1 MLRFLLLSGLVILF
15 SVSTLFAQQ
24 KSDPFLWLEQVD
36 SDSSLNWVRAH
47 NAATEKVLKSKPE
60 FEAIYKKNL
69 EINNSKERIAAPSI
83 IGNYIYNFWQDAD
96 HERGIWRRTSLEEY
110 RKAEPKWETV
120 LSIDSLNK
128 AENEKWVYKG
138 ANFLYPDYNRCML
151 NLSRGGG
158 DAVVIREFD
167 LVTKQFV
174 PNGFYLPEAKG
185 SVSWKDKN
193 TLLVSTDFGPGT
205 TSSSGYPLV
214 TKVWKR
220 GSQLSKAQTWF
231 TGDSTD
237 MGVWGYV
244 VHTPERSYEMV
255 SQNMTFYTHH
265 TYVMEKGKLIKLPL
279 PDDADISTIFRN
291 QLIIQLKTDWTVG
304 KSTFKQGALLSIDYD
319 RFLNGARD
327 FSVILEPD
335 ARSSISSVA
344 STKNY
349 LLVNVLTNVHNI
361 LYRFTLQ
368 NGKWRQEQVNTPQM
382 GTISIGSTD
391 DLSDRYFFYYSGYLT
406 PSSLFFSDKPG
417 SIVKLKQLPAFFDAS
432 KFKVEQFWAVSK
444 DGTHIPYFMISSKS
458 LKRNSANPTLLYGY
472 GGFEISLRP
481 GYSATIGSNWLERGG
496 VYVVANIRG
505 GGEFGPKWHLAA
517 LKEHRQRAY
526 DDFIAVA
533 EDLIQRKITSPAH
546 LGIMGGSNGGLLV
559 GAVFTQRPELFNAVV
574 CRVPLLD
581 MKRFNKLLAGASWM
595 GEYGNPDI
603 PEEWAYIKK
612 YSPYQNVFKNKT
624 YPRVFFNTSTRDDRV
639 HPGHARKMAAKMEAQ
654 GHPVFYFENIEG
666 GHAAATT
673 NTQRAYTNALIFTYL
688 LMQLK

>member
-1 MLRFLLLSGLVILF
+1 MKRLILNSALFLFLF
-15 SVSTLFAQQ
+15 FTFVSAQNET
-24 KSDPFLWLEQVD
+24 DPFLWLEQVD

-47 NAATEKVLKSKPE
+47 NAATEKVLKTRPE
-60 FEAIYKKNL
+60 FDAIYKKNL
-69 EINNSKERIAAPSI
+69 EINNSKERIAAPSLR
-83 IGNYIYNFWQDAD
+83 GKYIYNFWQDAA
-96 HERGIWRRTSLEEY
+96 HERGIWRRTSLKEY
-110 RKAEPKWETV
+110 RKPQPKWETV

-128 AENEKWVYKG
+128 AENEMWVYKG

-167 LVTKQFV
+167 LVKKEFV
-174 PNGFYLPEAKG
+174 KNGFYLPEAKG
-185 SVSWKDKN
+185 SVSWKDQN

-205 TSSSGYPLV
+205 TSSSGYPLI

-220 GSQLSKAQTWF
+220 GTEPEKAPTLF
-231 TGDSTD
+231 KGDSTD

-244 VHTPERSYEMV
+244 MHTPERSYEMV

-265 TYVMEKGKLIKLPL
+265 TYVMDKGRLVRLDLPE
-279 PDDADISTIFRN
+279 DADIATIFKN

-327 FSVILEPD
+327 FAIILEPD
-335 ARSSISSVA
+335 AQSSISSVA
-344 STKNY
+344 STQNY
-349 LLVNVLTNVHNI
+349 LLVNVLTNVHNT
-361 LYRFTLQ
+361 LYRYILQ
-368 NGKWRQEQVNTPQM
+368 KGKWQQSKVNTPQM

-406 PSSLFFSDKPG
+406 PSSLFFSAENG
-417 SIVKLKQLPAFFDAS
+417 SIEKLKQLPAFFDAT
-432 KFKVEQFWAVSK
+432 KFKVVQFWAVSK
-444 DGTHIPYFMISSKS
+444 DGTRIPYFMVSSKN

-481 GYSATIGSNWLERGG
+481 RYSATIGSNWLERGG

-559 GAVFTQRPELFNAVV
+559 GAVFTQRPDLFNAVV

-603 PEEWAYIKK
+603 PEQWAYIKK

-624 YPRVFFNTSTRDDRV
+624 YPKVFFNTSTRDDRV